1 MCGRWNKPVEEEMTM
16 LRGRLHWKGLL
27 TLLGLVAASAAW
39 AQTPDA
45 SAPPRAGT
53 LDSKSCSKPA
63 YPHGELAAGQRGTV
77 TVQLRIDTNGS
88 ISASRILQSS
98 GFPALDEA
106 TRSALA
112 KCRFTPVKTP
122 EGKLVPAWT
131 AVQYVWNED

>member
-1 MCGRWNKPVEEEMTM
+1 MYGHWNKPNDKELTM
-16 LRGRLHWKGLL
+16 LHSRLNWSGVLPV
-27 TLLGLVAASAAW
+27 LGLVAASVAW
-39 AQTPDA
+39 AQAPDTG
-45 SAPPRAGT
+45 PQPRPGV
-53 LDSKSCSKPA
+53 LDTSICSKPA
-63 YPHGELAAGQRGTV
+63 YPHGELAAGHRGTV
-77 TVQLRIDTNGS
+77 TVQLRIDPSGS

-131 AVQYVWNED
+131 AVQYVWSED

>member
-1 MCGRWNKPVEEEMTM
+1 MCGRWNELHDEEMTM
-16 LRGRLHWKGLL
+16 RCSRLNWIGLL
-27 TLLGLVAASAAW
+27 PVLGLVAASAAW
-39 AQTPDA
+39 AQAPDA
-45 SAPPRAGT
+45 GTQPRPGAFDT
-53 LDSKSCSKPA
+53 SSCSKPA
-63 YPHGELAAGQRGTV
+63 YPHGELAAGHRGTV
-77 TVQLRIDTNGS
+77 TVQLRIDPSGS

>member
-1 MCGRWNKPVEEEMTM
+1 MT
-16 LRGRLHWKGLL
+16 RNRLKWVALL
-27 TLLGLVAASAAW
+27 PLLALVAASASW
-39 AQTPDA
+39 AQTSDG
-45 SAPPRAGT
+45 SVQPRPGT

-77 TVQLRIDTNGS
+77 TVQLRINPNGS

-112 KCRFTPVKTP
+112 KCRFTPVKSP